1 MFFCYSVFKI
11 RELCN
16 YSSELCNIFG
26 TSMPHLCT
34 NRFQR
39 PIPLKLYIKYML
51 SNRCKLAV
59 KAELKALGL
68 HFIIV
73 DLGEIEIMEELSPSQ
88 RQQLKL
94 GLQNSGLELFD
105 DKKGELTNKIKS
117 SILEMV
123 WKIDENNKFS
133 FTDYLSKQLNLD
145 YTTLSQHFSDI
156 QGITIEKYIITQKIE
171 RAKEMLI
178 YQELKISE
186 IAIKLNYSSTAHL
199 SNQFKKITG
208 LSPSHFIQMRNK
220 RNEQAEEI
228 GVKSIN
234 IPIPSKETSIPA

>member
-1 MFFCYSVFKI
+1 
-11 RELCN
+11 
-16 YSSELCNIFG
+16 
-26 TSMPHLCT
+26 
-34 NRFQR
+34 
-39 PIPLKLYIKYML
+39 ML

-73 DLGEIEIMEELSPSQ
+73 DLGEVEIMEELSQSQ
-88 RQQLKL
+88 RLQLKQ
-94 GLQNSGLELFD
+94 GLQNSGLELID
-105 DKKGELTNKIKS
+105 DKKGELTNKIKTT
-117 SILEMV
+117 ILEMV
-123 WKIDENNKFS
+123 WQIDENNKFS
-133 FTDYLSKQLNLD
+133 FTEYLSAQLNLD
-145 YTTLSQHFSDI
+145 YTILSHHFSDI

-208 LSPSHFIQMRNK
+208 LSPSHFIKMRNK
-220 RNEQAEEI
+220 RDQQAEEI
-228 GVKSIN
+228 GVQPMNTTIVN
-234 IPIPSKETSIPA
+234 KEKSIPA

>member
-1 MFFCYSVFKI
+1 
-11 RELCN
+11 
-16 YSSELCNIFG
+16 
-26 TSMPHLCT
+26 
-34 NRFQR
+34 
-39 PIPLKLYIKYML
+39 ML

-94 GLQNSGLELFD
+94 GLQNSGLELID
-105 DKKGELTNKIKS
+105 DKKGELTTKIKN
-117 SILEMV
+117 SIIEMV
-123 WKIDENNKFS
+123 WQIDENIKFS
-133 FTDYLSKQLNLD
+133 FTQYLSAQLNLD

-199 SNQFKKITG
+199 SNQFKKVTG

-220 RNEQAEEI
+220 RNEKAEEI
-228 GVKSIN
+228 GAQSIN
-234 IPIPSKETSIPA
+234 IPITSKELSIQA

>member
-1 MFFCYSVFKI
+1 
-11 RELCN
+11 
-16 YSSELCNIFG
+16 
-26 TSMPHLCT
+26 
-34 NRFQR
+34 
-39 PIPLKLYIKYML
+39 ML

-94 GLQNSGLELFD
+94 GLQKSGLELID
-105 DKKGELTNKIKS
+105 DKKGELTTKIKN
-117 SILEMV
+117 SIIEMV
-123 WKIDENNKFS
+123 WQIDENNKFS

>member
-1 MFFCYSVFKI
+1 
-11 RELCN
+11 
-16 YSSELCNIFG
+16 
-26 TSMPHLCT
+26 
-34 NRFQR
+34 
-39 PIPLKLYIKYML
+39 ML

-94 GLQNSGLELFD
+94 GLQNSGLELID

>member
-1 MFFCYSVFKI
+1 
-11 RELCN
+11 
-16 YSSELCNIFG
+16 
-26 TSMPHLCT
+26 
-34 NRFQR
+34 
-39 PIPLKLYIKYML
+39 ML

-73 DLGEIEIMEELSPSQ
+73 DLGEIEIMEDLSPSQ

-94 GLQNSGLELFD
+94 GLQNSGLELID
-105 DKKGELTNKIKS
+105 DKKGELTNKIKN

-123 WKIDENNKFS
+123 WQINENNKFS
-133 FTDYLSKQLNLD
+133 FTEYLSTQLGLD
-145 YTTLSQHFSDI
+145 YNTLSHHFSDI
-156 QGITIEKYIITQKIE
+156 QGITIEKYIITQKVE
-171 RAKEMLI
+171 RVKEMLI

-199 SNQFKKITG
+199 SNQFKKVTG

-220 RNEQAEEI
+220 RNQQAEEFGVQPVSITI
-228 GVKSIN
+228 G
-234 IPIPSKETSIPA
+234 SKETSIPA